1 MDFAKISD
9 QLLNES
15 MIWLPKVAAVLFI
28 FVLFYI
34 LSRFV
39 KRLIIKVAEK
49 LNFDPHLTKFFAQIS
64 KIILIVLGLIT
75 ALGTV
80 GINIS
85 ALVAGLGL
93 TGFALGFAFKDII
106 SNILSGVLILL
117 YRPFIAGDKI
127 KVAGFEGEVIS
138 VDLRYTKLN
147 SEEGVALIPNS
158 KCFSEPVV
166 VQKKE

>member
-1 MDFAKISD
+1 MDFAKITE

-15 MIWLPKVAAVLFI
+15 MIWLPKLAAVLFI
-28 FVLFYI
+28 FVFFFI

-39 KRLIIKVAEK
+39 KRLIIKVSEK

-64 KIILIVLGLIT
+64 KIVLIVLGLIT

-158 KCFSEPVV
+158 KCFSDPVV
-166 VQKKE
+166 VQKKD

>member
-1 MDFAKISD
+1 
-9 QLLNES
+9 
-15 MIWLPKVAAVLFI
+15 VFI
-28 FVLFYI
+28 FLLFFVL
-34 LSRFV
+34 SKFV
-39 KRLIIKVAEK
+39 KRLIIKIAAK

-64 KIILIVLGLIT
+64 RVIFILLGLVT
-75 ALGTV
+75 ALGTI

-117 YRPFIAGDKI
+117 YRPFVAGDKI

-138 VDLRYTKLN
+138 IDLRYTKLN
-147 SEEGVALIPNS
+147 SEEGIALIPNS
-158 KCFSEPVV
+158 KCFSDPVV
-166 VQKKE
+166 VYSED